1 MAGAASR
8 IKFLL
13 LDMPQTQNRRE
24 ILSRFL
30 GSRTE
35 ARLLRFLF
43 RHPGQWFRVGE
54 IARLIKS
61 NYNTTNSYIGVLEE
75 VGLVQSKMSDPEES
89 EDSQEVGGTVYALNM
104 SFPLYNELRQ
114 FVLRS
119 FPVDTE
125 RVVEGL
131 KNIGRIRLA
140 ILAGLFLDEDS
151 YQVDLF
157 AVGDDIDRTQF
168 ENFVA
173 TLEADVGATLRYT
186 LMDTSEFTYR
196 YNLYDRFVRNV
207 LKKPHLKLIDDLH
220 IK

>member
-1 MAGAASR
+1 MEQQR
-8 IKFLL
+8 QEL
-13 LDMPQTQNRRE
+13 
-24 ILSRFL
+24 LSRFL

-54 IARLIKS
+54 ISRRIRS

-75 VGLVQSKMSDPEES
+75 VGLIQSKISTTEEPEGS
-89 EDSQEVGGTVYALNM
+89 KPDASGTVYALNL
-104 SFPLYNELRQ
+104 SFPLYNELREV
-114 FVLRS
+114 VLKS
-119 FPVDTE
+119 FPVDTD

-131 KNIGRIRLA
+131 KKVGRVRLA
-140 ILAGLFLDEDS
+140 LLSGTFLNQDS

-157 AVGDDIDRTQF
+157 LVGDDVDKSLF

-173 TLEADVGATLRYT
+173 NLEADVGRSLRYT

-196 YNLYDRFVRNV
+196 YNLYDRFVRNI
-207 LKKPHLKLIDDLH
+207 LKKPHIKLIDDLQ

>member
-1 MAGAASR
+1 MS
-8 IKFLL
+8 K
-13 LDMPQTQNRRE
+13 QHQE

-30 GSRTE
+30 GSRTQ

-43 RHPGQWFRVGE
+43 RNPGRWFKVGE
-54 IARLIKS
+54 VARRIRS

-75 VGLVQSKMSDPEES
+75 INLVQSKMAAPSAQAS
-89 EDSQEVGGTVYALNM
+89 VEDSGSEGGGTVYSLNL
-104 SFPLYNELRQ
+104 SFPLYNELKA

-125 RVVEGL
+125 RIIQGL
-131 KNIGRIRLA
+131 HKVGKVRLA
-140 ILAGLFLDEDS
+140 ILAGLFLDQES

-157 AVGDDIDRTQF
+157 VVGDDIEKRQF
-168 ENFVA
+168 EEFVA